1 MSELLFFYLFSGLVL
16 ISATMVITV
25 SNPVHSVLFLILG
38 FVGSAAILLLLKVEF
53 LSLMFVIIYVGAIAV
68 LFLFVVMMLDIKLK
82 KSGASLGYTALG
94 AISGLFLFFQFFYFI
109 EKISPFSSSFLLE
122 ELFSPYYFDWIDTI
136 DKLTNMECLG
146 QFLYTYYFFHFL
158 IGGIL
163 LLVGMIGGI
172 VLTLHVNYKSKTIQK

>member
-94 AISGLFLFFQFFYFI
+94 AISGLFLFF
-109 EKISPFSSSFLLE
+109 
-122 ELFSPYYFDWIDTI
+122 
-136 DKLTNMECLG
+136 
-146 QFLYTYYFFHFL
+146 
-158 IGGIL
+158 
-163 LLVGMIGGI
+163 
-172 VLTLHVNYKSKTIQK
+172 